1 MRKLLAVIAC
11 VACFSLTSISASAA
25 ETHSNC
31 ATFDN
36 NGNIVSVVPS
46 CSETQILKNQ
56 TFSMP
61 SANPCTAVPGIL
73 TFDFTNAIF
82 HITVNGAS
90 DVWVTQTETGSISF
104 APTDT
109 SQPSYL
115 GHIATWFGASLNKS
129 NTVFHD
135 TFNASLTGTDG
146 STISAHMVDHMSVSA
161 SGMQNTFSVASFS
174 CG

>member
-11 VACFSLTSISASAA
+11 FASFSLTSINASAA

-36 NGNIVSVVPS
+36 TGNIVSVVPN
-46 CSETQILKNQ
+46 CSETMVAKNQ

-61 SANPCTAVPGIL
+61 SANPCSGAPGLL
-73 TFDFTNAIF
+73 TFVFRNAIF

-90 DVWVTQTETGSISF
+90 DVWVTQTETGSVSF

-109 SQPSYL
+109 SQPSYS
-115 GHIATWFGASLNKS
+115 GHIATWFGASLNK
-129 NTVFHD
+129 NNAVFHD
-135 TFNASLTGTDG
+135 TFNARLTGTDG
-146 STISAHMVDHMSVSA
+146 STITAHMVDHMSVSA
-161 SGMQNTFSVASFS
+161 SGMQNTFMLGGFT